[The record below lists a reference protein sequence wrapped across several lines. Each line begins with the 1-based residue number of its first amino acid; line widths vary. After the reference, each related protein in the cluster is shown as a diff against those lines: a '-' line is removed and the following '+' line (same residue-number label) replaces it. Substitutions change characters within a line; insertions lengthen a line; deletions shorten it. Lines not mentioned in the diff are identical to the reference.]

1 VTFVGVVPR
10 RSEVRLESS
19 CVPELAGASAAENG
33 VFCRAS
39 SDAIWY
45 CGVCT
50 KIE

>member
-1 VTFVGVVPR
+1 LVGVVPR
-10 RSEVRLESS
+10 RSVVRLESS
-19 CVPELAGASAAENG
+19 CVPGLASASADETG